1 MNVHTLLYTFI
12 LPCPLKSWNPPLSW
26 NFLVKIGENFKNIRF
41 TPLEIRGTVTDIS
54 D

>member
-1 MNVHTLLYTFI
+1 MSCVHMFVHVHV
-12 LPCPLKSWNPPLSW
+12 PCPLKSWNPPLSW